1 MKKSIQMLCVSL
13 AWGVLLVSSAQADEG
28 RERGRSAPQLALYQ
42 QECGSCHLA
51 YPAGLL
57 PARSWTRL
65 MQGLDQHFGVNA
77 SLDDE
82 SVKTLSTYLTR
93 YASTRTETPPQD
105 RITQARWFVRKHHDF
120 TQQDWLKVK
129 GASNCA
135 ACHTGAAQGDFEED
149 RVRLPDGLRA
159 GWKFWRRD
167 DD

>member
-1 MKKSIQMLCVSL
+1 MKQSIRMLCTAL
-13 AWGVLLVSSAQADEG
+13 TWGVLLLASAQADEG

-42 QECGSCHLA
+42 QECASCHLA

-82 SVKTLSTYLTR
+82 SVKTLSNYLTR
-93 YASTRTETPPQD
+93 YASTRAEAPPQE
-105 RITQARWFVRKHHDF
+105 RITQSRWFVRKHDDF
-120 TQQDWLKVK
+120 TPQDWLKVK

-135 ACHTGAAQGDFEED
+135 ACHTGAAQGDFEEE
-149 RVRLPDGLRA
+149 RVRLPAALGSW
-159 GWKFWRRD
+159 WKTLGRD
-167 DD
+167 HD